1 VQQHVTFVNQ
11 AEKQALLTMTLRQP
25 EFAKCL
31 VFTRTKHGADRV
43 VRHLIGA
50 GIRSAAIHGNK
61 SQPQRERALEQFK
74 RGEIGVLVATDIA
87 ARGIDIDAVSHVIN
101 FELPNVPEQY
111 VHRIGRTARAGLD
124 GIALSFCAPDE
135 KPYLKDIEKL
145 TRMKIDAMPLPDNF
159 LKEAARLPKPLPVT
173 DERDRSDHARRG
185 EVGTHKHAPRRFGGR
200 DDGRR
205 QGRGRPEGR
214 SQEARPQGQ
223 RPRGHRGGRG
233 RGGGG
238 GGRGGGPRANAQG

>member
-1 VQQHVTFVNQ
+1 
-11 AEKQALLTMTLRQP
+11 
-25 EFAKCL
+25 
-31 VFTRTKHGADRV
+31 
-43 VRHLIGA
+43 
-50 GIRSAAIHGNK
+50 
-61 SQPQRERALEQFK
+61 
-74 RGEIGVLVATDIA
+74 VLVATDIA

-214 SQEARPQGQ
+214 SQEARTDGEAAHAHPHAARPQGERPRGDRPHGDRPQGQ